1 MPLTAL
7 TFDYWDTIYA
17 AVSVPERIAERRGII
32 GELFRTLGREVPAE
46 DLMRLYQASAA
57 EADRWWREE
66 HRGYCASDRI
76 RWMLAELEIER
87 PETCEHIARAVEAV
101 DRTMIDYPPELIE
114 GAADAIRELAR
125 HFRLAVVSDTGFVTG
140 RAQDAILEKDG
151 LRECF
156 VATVYSMDVG
166 HAKPRPEPFL
176 TALAAL
182 GADPADAIHIG
193 DIERTD
199 VAGALNVGM
208 RAIRADFMR
217 TSGSSAAEYVA
228 TRYSELVEYLTT
240 QHEAAR

>member
-1 MPLTAL
+1 MVL

-17 AVSVPERIAERRGII
+17 AVSVPERVAERRQII
-32 GELFRTLGREVPAE
+32 GDLLRTLGRVVPAE
-46 DLMRLYQASAA
+46 DLRRLYQASAA

-66 HRGYCASDRI
+66 HRGYSTSDRI
-76 RWMLAELEIER
+76 RWMLAQLEIER

-114 GAADAIRELAR
+114 GAADAIRELAQS
-125 HFRLAVVSDTGFVTG
+125 FPLAVVSDTGFVTG
-140 RAQDAILEKDG
+140 RAQDAVLERHG
-151 LRECF
+151 LRQHF

-182 GADPADAIHIG
+182 GAEPRQAIHVG

-217 TSGSSAAEYVA
+217 FSGSSAAEYVA
-228 TRYSELVEYLTT
+228 TGYRDLVQYLTD
-240 QHEAAR
+240 APR

>member
-1 MPLTAL
+1 MPDLVL
-7 TFDYWDTIYA
+7 TFDYWDTLYA
-17 AVSVPERIAERRGII
+17 AVSVPERVAERRGII
-32 GELFRTLGREVPAE
+32 GELLRTLGREVSSG
-46 DLMRLYQASAA
+46 DLARLYQASAA

-66 HRGYCASDRI
+66 HRGYSTSDRI
-76 RWMLAELEIER
+76 RWMLTQLQIER
-87 PETCEHIARAVEAV
+87 PETCEHIARAVDAV
-101 DRTMIDYPPELIE
+101 DRTMIDYPPALID
-114 GAADAIRELAR
+114 GAAAAIRELAR

-140 RAQDAILEKDG
+140 RAQDAILERDG
-151 LRECF
+151 IRQYF

-182 GADPADAIHIG
+182 GVEPARAIHIG

-217 TSGSSAAEYVA
+217 GGGSSAAEYVA
-228 TRYSELVEYLTT
+228 TGYDELVEYLTT
-240 QHEAAR
+240 DRGSER